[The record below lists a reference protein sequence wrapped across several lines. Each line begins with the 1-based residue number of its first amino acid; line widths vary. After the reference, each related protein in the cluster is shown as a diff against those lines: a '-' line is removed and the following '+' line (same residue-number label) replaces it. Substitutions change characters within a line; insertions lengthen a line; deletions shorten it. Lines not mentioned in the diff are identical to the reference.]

1 MQGQRAQIGGDVEM
15 NRTGV
20 HDGKLKESMKSFLKS
35 KESHTLS
42 AERISHPRTLW
53 DAPQPMFGGDEG
65 NMGIL
70 MRNLLLNHMSSLL
83 ISQC

>member
-1 MQGQRAQIGGDVEM
+1 M
-15 NRTGV
+15 NGTGV
-20 HDGKLKESMKSFLKS
+20 HDGKLRESMKSFLKS

-53 DAPQPMFGGDEG
+53 DAPQPVFGGDEG

-70 MRNLLLNHMSSLL
+70 MRDLHVNHLSSLL
-83 ISQC
+83 IRQC